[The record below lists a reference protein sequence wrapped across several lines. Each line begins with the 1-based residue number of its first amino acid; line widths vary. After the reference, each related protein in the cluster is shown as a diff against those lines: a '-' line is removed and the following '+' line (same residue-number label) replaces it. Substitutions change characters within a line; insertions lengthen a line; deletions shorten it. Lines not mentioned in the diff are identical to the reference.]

1 MTANPSR
8 GRRLIVPEVVQTSA
22 MDCGPASLKCLLE
35 GFGISVSYGRLREAC
50 QTDVDGTSLDT
61 MEEVAVQ
68 LGLEAEQVMV
78 PVDHLLLPEAR
89 ALPAIVVVRQPNGLT
104 HFVIVWSCYGHVV
117 QVMDPATGRRWP
129 LDRRLSEELYVHVI
143 QVPAVAWREWVGSDE
158 FLGALRRRLS
168 KLGFSRRAR
177 VRIVD
182 AAHADPAWHAFA
194 ALDAATRMLDSIV
207 RSGGLRPGQQAARV
221 LKACFEQARR
231 ETPGEGKT
239 IPNAYWSVQPA
250 PPGPDGEEQLL
261 FQGAVLVRVHGRRP
275 ANQVFPAD
283 EQSNSADR
291 AAPLAPELA
300 AALEEPPSR
309 PGRTLVSCLRTD
321 GLLAPAALVTA
332 LVVASGGVIV
342 EALLFRGFFDLSRTL
357 GLPTQRLGA
366 MGVMVAFVAALRF
379 LDLPVAA
386 GVLRLGRHLEVRL
399 RRAFLEKL
407 PRLNDRYFQ
416 SRLIS
421 DMAERSHSLQALR
434 LLPGLGGQLLRST
447 FELAMTTAGIAWLD
461 PISAPSAV
469 LAAAVAVGLPLLAQ
483 PLLAEHDLRV
493 RNHTGALGR
502 FYLDALLGLV
512 PVRAHGAER
521 AVRREHEGLL
531 VEWTRAGFR
540 RQRAVVVVEGVQSL
554 VGFVLVA
561 WLLVGYFA
569 RGGEVSMVLL
579 LTYWGLNLP
588 ALGQEVAF
596 IARQYPTLRNVTARL
611 LEPLGAPEEI
621 DVQARDQVG
630 APPPVVLSAEPSRAV
645 AVLLE
650 GVSVRAAGH
659 MILQSIDLTITA
671 GSHVAIIGP
680 SGAGKSSLV
689 GLLLGWHRPAS
700 GQILID
706 GEPLDG
712 PRLERLRREIAWVD
726 PAVQLWNRSFLEN
739 IRYSTQADPSLP
751 IGWAIEHA
759 DLRGVLERL
768 PDGLQTPLGEGG
780 TLVSG
785 GEGQRVRLGRAM
797 VQPKV
802 RLVILDEPFRG
813 LDRERRR
820 ELLARARRMW
830 REATLFC
837 VTHDVGET
845 QAFDRVV
852 VVEDGQI
859 VEDSAPADLVK
870 RPGSRYRAMLD
881 ADEAL
886 RGDLWSSGTWRRLW
900 LAGGILAEDERKEG
914 SSG

>member
-8 GRRLIVPEVVQTSA
+8 GRRLIVPEVVQISA

-104 HFVIVWSCYGHVV
+104 HFVIVWSRWGHIV
-117 QVMDPATGRRWP
+117 QVMDPAIGRRWP
-129 LDRRLSEELYVHVI
+129 LARRLSEELYVHAI
-143 QVPAVAWREWVGSDE
+143 QVPAAAWREWVVSDE
-158 FLGALRRRLS
+158 FLGALRHRLA
-168 KLGFSRRAR
+168 KLGLSQSARRR
-177 VRIVD
+177 MVD
-182 AAHADPAWHAFA
+182 AAHADLSWHAFA

-207 RSGGLRPGQQAARV
+207 RSGGLRPGQQVARV

-239 IPNAYWSVQPA
+239 IPNAYWSVRPA
-250 PPGPDGEEQLL
+250 PPGLDGEEQLL
-261 FQGAVLVRVHGRRP
+261 FQGAVLVRVCRRRP
-275 ANQVFPAD
+275 ANQGLSAD
-283 EQSNSADR
+283 EDSNSTNR
-291 AAPLAPELA
+291 VAPLAPELA

-309 PGRTLVSCLRTD
+309 PGPVLVGLLRAD
-321 GLLAPAALVTA
+321 GLLAPAALITSLL
-332 LVVASGGVIV
+332 LVSSGVII
-342 EALLFRGFFDLSRTL
+342 EAMLFRGFLDLGRTL

-366 MGVMVAFVAALRF
+366 LGVLVAFVAVLRF
-379 LDLPVAA
+379 LDLPRAS

-399 RRAFLEKL
+399 RKAFLEKL

-434 LLPGLGGQLLRST
+434 LLPGLGGQLLRSI
-447 FELAMTTAGIAWLD
+447 FELALTTAGVAWLD
-461 PISAPSAV
+461 PTSAPIAV
-469 LAAAVAVGLPLLAQ
+469 LVATVAVGLPLLAQ

-493 RNHTGALGR
+493 RNHASALSR

-521 AVRREHEGLL
+521 AVRREHESLL
-531 VEWTRAGFR
+531 VEWTHAGFK
-540 RQRAVVVVEGVQSL
+540 RQRAVVVVESIQAFVTFGLVVWL
-554 VGFVLVA
+554 VG
-561 WLLVGYFA
+561 GYLA
-569 RGGEVSMVLL
+569 RKGEASGVLL
-579 LTYWGLNLP
+579 LTYWALNLP
-588 ALGQEVAF
+588 ALGQQVAL
-596 IARQYPTLRNVTARL
+596 ITRRYPTLRNVTSRL

-621 DVQARDQVG
+621 NSQAHDQ
-630 APPPVVLSAEPSRAV
+630 ASDPPPVVLSAEPSRAV

-659 MILQSIDLTITA
+659 MILHGIDLTITA

-700 GQILID
+700 GRILID

-739 IRYSTQADPSLP
+739 VCYSVQADPSLP
-751 IGWAIEHA
+751 IAWAIEQA
-759 DLRGVLERL
+759 NLREVLERL
-768 PDGLQTPLGEGG
+768 PEGLQTPLGEGG
-780 TLVSG
+780 AFVSG

-820 ELLARARRMW
+820 ELLARARSMW
-830 REATLFC
+830 RGATLLC

-845 QAFDRVV
+845 RAFDRVL
-852 VVEDGQI
+852 VVEGGQI
-859 VEDSAPADLVK
+859 IEDGAPADLVK
-870 RPGSRYRAMLD
+870 RPSSRYRAMLK
-881 ADEAL
+881 AEEGL
-886 RGDLWSSGTWRRLW
+886 RGELWSSGIWRRLW
-900 LAGGILAEDERKEG
+900 LAGGVLAENERKKDYG
-914 SSG
+914 R